1 MTENGEKPTVRDEL
15 RRQYQEEQ
23 TGQARPAKPV
33 DWHSRIEEQV
43 AKIDW
48 SKVEGKGKPLNLNR
62 NPYADPDDELAHG
75 LLRNAGY
82 TLPWIEDGKKIDAD
96 VAAAR
101 AKLARAHASYIEARD
116 AEICAGHQWIEGAWL
131 AAVREFRDQVTRI
144 NRAIRDFNLKAPSAH
159 LHKFSLRIDEEL
171 APYGVDDE

>member
-1 MTENGEKPTVRDEL
+1 MPDNGEKPTAKDEL

-23 TGQARPAKPV
+23 SAEPKPAQPR
-33 DWHSRIEEQV
+33 DWQSLVEEQI

-48 SKVEGKGKPLNLNR
+48 STVAGKGKPLNLER
-62 NPYADPDDELAHG
+62 NPYLNESDELTHG
-75 LLRNAGY
+75 LLRNAGF

-101 AKLARAHASYIEARD
+101 AKLARAHASYLEARD

-131 AAVREFRDQVTRI
+131 AAVREFREQVARL
-144 NRAIRDFNLKAPSAH
+144 NREIRDFNLKAPSLH
-159 LHKFSLRIDEEL
+159 LHKFSVRIGEEL